1 MLLLLRTYWHC
12 SFPLGIGETVQSLG
26 MELVAGRWR
35 LNPALWAVWHNH
47 PHCTALG
54 PLLKMTACKG
64 WPRPQKVLECQM
76 CCCAFFG
83 CYTPPCGQCGVTI
96 QSLEAKTDCLELNGG
111 GKLQN
116 GCAFPSMR
124 RPKSR
129 ICSSI
134 QRISASSSA
143 GRAAQAGASIRHRKM
158 LSWIFDQGPN
168 SFKKKDTNCC
178 VQTHQQDPHE
188 AKL

>member
-1 MLLLLRTYWHC
+1 MEIEPRPVGSVAQPFTLHSTGVQ
-12 SFPLGIGETVQSLG
+12 GITETTESLG
-26 MELVAGRWR
+26 RSNVFF
-35 LNPALWAVWHNH
+35 
-47 PHCTALG
+47 
-54 PLLKMTACKG
+54 
-64 WPRPQKVLECQM
+64 
-76 CCCAFFG
+76 AFFG

-96 QSLEAKTDCLELNGG
+96 QSLDAETDCPELNGG
-111 GKLQN
+111 GKLQI
-116 GCAFPSMR
+116 GCAFPSTR

-143 GRAAQAGASIRHRKM
+143 GRAAQDGASIRHRKM

>member
-1 MLLLLRTYWHC
+1 MEIEPRPVGSVAQPSTLHSTGVQ
-12 SFPLGIGETVQSLG
+12 GITETTESLG
-26 MELVAGRWR
+26 RSNVFF
-35 LNPALWAVWHNH
+35 
-47 PHCTALG
+47 
-54 PLLKMTACKG
+54 
-64 WPRPQKVLECQM
+64 
-76 CCCAFFG
+76 AFFG
-83 CYTPPCGQCGVTI
+83 CYTPPCGQCGATI
-96 QSLEAKTDCLELNGG
+96 QSLEAKIDCLELNGG
-111 GKLQN
+111 GN

-158 LSWIFDQGPN
+158 LSLIFDQGPN
-168 SFKKKDTNCC
+168 SFNKKDTNCC

>member
-1 MLLLLRTYWHC
+1 MEIEPRPVGSVAQPPTLHSTGVQ
-12 SFPLGIGETVQSLG
+12 GITETTESLG
-26 MELVAGRWR
+26 RSNVFF
-35 LNPALWAVWHNH
+35 
-47 PHCTALG
+47 
-54 PLLKMTACKG
+54 
-64 WPRPQKVLECQM
+64 
-76 CCCAFFG
+76 AFFG

-96 QSLEAKTDCLELNGG
+96 QSLEAKIDCLELNGG
-111 GKLQN
+111 GN
-116 GCAFPSMR
+116 GWALPSMR

-143 GRAAQAGASIRHRKM
+143 GRAAQDGASIRHRKM
-158 LSWIFDQGPN
+158 LLIFDQGPN